1 MSIVNI
7 NRNQFQ
13 NLPSLILKSMGS
25 LSILLLLLHN
35 QNIIHI
41 SHTNIL
47 YYITIISIVQLI
59 YSIIIYVLNLYVSY
73 YGKDIKLQKNHLS
86 LIFNILKIFGLFVLL
101 NKIYKNNSEYILLSE
116 VFLYFLLYFLIS
128 YIITYSK
135 FLIFKTEF
143 FKGISILNI
152 FNLYRLR
159 ASNISN
165 INTGENNENTLDI
178 KENIDIEP
186 IIANNETNI
195 GVHIHAENIIKQGI
209 ETVGKTIESGIAQA
223 VPQIGLAS
231 AIGAGLSAGVK
242 ISAGQP
248 LMARVLTTTGLG
260 LAGAGIQ
267 VGATAQHHPLRHS
280 DSDSGSEKNALN
292 QLPSNQI
299 EVNIETPPSMFIA
312 VAHHSLVP
320 YDSVTGAGGGG
331 FINSSD
337 EEILNN
343 PVELL
348 LYSIWVLQF
357 VILIF
362 LIVLLITFISK
373 LILSFNFEFNWLN
386 KILSAER
393 SVQVRNIILKYLNF
407 VSKIRELNIIVLII
421 VLIIISLFSLYF
433 FSVFLLNLE
442 GMCKLYLKYVK

>member
-1 MSIVNI
+1 MYYIYKVLY
-7 NRNQFQ
+7 F
-13 NLPSLILKSMGS
+13 GF
-25 LSILLLLLHN
+25 LLLLRRY
-35 QNIIHI
+35 
-41 SHTNIL
+41 IL
-47 YYITIISIVQLI
+47 YSIKLFKLNLILELKKDIDSIVCKYEYGVHPSEWEENYDEDNEDDIPETMFLPLDI
-59 YSIIIYVLNLYVSY
+59 FVNY
-73 YGKDIKLQKNHLS
+73 YCE
-86 LIFNILKIFGLFVLL
+86 

-248 LMARVLTTTGLG
+248 LMARSHTYTNTY
-260 LAGAGIQ
+260 
-267 VGATAQHHPLRHS
+267 H
-280 DSDSGSEKNALN
+280 
-292 QLPSNQI
+292 
-299 EVNIETPPSMFIA
+299 
-312 VAHHSLVP
+312 
-320 YDSVTGAGGGG
+320 
-331 FINSSD
+331 
-337 EEILNN
+337 
-343 PVELL
+343 
-348 LYSIWVLQF
+348 
-357 VILIF
+357 
-362 LIVLLITFISK
+362 
-373 LILSFNFEFNWLN
+373 LSP
-386 KILSAER
+386 
-393 SVQVRNIILKYLNF
+393 
-407 VSKIRELNIIVLII
+407 
-421 VLIIISLFSLYF
+421 
-433 FSVFLLNLE
+433 
-442 GMCKLYLKYVK
+442 

>member
-13 NLPSLILKSMGS
+13 NFPSLILKSMGS

-267 VGATAQHHPLRHS
+267 VGATALH
-280 DSDSGSEKNALN
+280 NALN

-299 EVNIETPPSMFIA
+299 EENIDTPPSP
-312 VAHHSLVP
+312 SLVP

-331 FINSSD
+331 FIHSSD